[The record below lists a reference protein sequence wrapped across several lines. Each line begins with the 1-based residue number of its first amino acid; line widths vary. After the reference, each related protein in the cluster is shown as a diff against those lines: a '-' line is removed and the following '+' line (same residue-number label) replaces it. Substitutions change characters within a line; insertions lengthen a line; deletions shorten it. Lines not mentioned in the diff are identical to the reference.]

1 MFYLIGV
8 VLGVLWLYLLHVLK
22 KSKLN
27 FWHFALGSA
36 GLFIFMMVYLR
47 QVVTQPLARVIAAI
61 AGIPGNLFGIYTAY
75 FKYGI
80 IFVQSAEGAISLM
93 IDFECSGVIE
103 IMAFI
108 SLLLFY
114 NVYTRMEKV
123 IVALVGI
130 SSLILANAIRITLI
144 CVIIHFMGVSAYYV
158 AHAFIGRIVFYAF
171 SVALYFY
178 VFTKPQIIKQRVG
191 GFNYASRQ

>member
-47 QVVTQPLARVIAAI
+47 PVVTQPLARVIAAI

-114 NVYTRMEKV
+114 NVYARMEKV
-123 IVALVGI
+123 IVSLVGI
-130 SSLILANAIRITLI
+130 SSLILANAVRISII

-191 GFNYASRQ
+191 GFSYASHQ

>member
-1 MFYLIGV
+1 MFYLIGI

-47 QVVTQPLARVIAAI
+47 PVVIQPLAQVIAAI
-61 AGIPGNLFGIYTAY
+61 AGIPGGIFDLYTAY

-103 IMAFI
+103 IIAFI

-114 NVYTRMEKV
+114 DVYTRMEKV
-123 IVALVGI
+123 IVSLVGI
-130 SSLILANAIRITLI
+130 SSLILANAVRITII
-144 CVIIHFMGVSAYYV
+144 CIIIHFMGVSAYYV
-158 AHAFIGRIVFYAF
+158 AHAFIGRIIFYAF

-191 GFNYASRQ
+191 GFSYANHQ

>member
-1 MFYLIGV
+1 MFYLIGI
-8 VLGVLWLYLLHVLK
+8 VLGVLWFYLLHVLK

-47 QVVTQPLARVIAAI
+47 PVVTQPLAQVIAAI
-61 AGIPGNLFGIYTAY
+61 AGIPGGIFDLYTAY

-114 NVYTRMEKV
+114 DVYTRMEKV
-123 IVALVGI
+123 IVSLVGI
-130 SSLILANAIRITLI
+130 SSLILANAVRITII
-144 CVIIHFMGVSAYYV
+144 CIIIHFMGVSAYYV
-158 AHAFIGRIVFYAF
+158 AHAFIGRIIFYAF

-191 GFNYASRQ
+191 GFSYANHQ